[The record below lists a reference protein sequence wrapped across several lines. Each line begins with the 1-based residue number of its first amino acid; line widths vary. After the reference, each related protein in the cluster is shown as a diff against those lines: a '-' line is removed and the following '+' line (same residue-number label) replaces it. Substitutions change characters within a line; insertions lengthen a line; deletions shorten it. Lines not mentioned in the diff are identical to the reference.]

1 MRSAVIISGHSG
13 LGVYAICPKEVPGPI
28 ADTVNSTS
36 SNPMIAIFESH
47 FGSAGGFLLQ
57 VVCFVSMFSCLLA
70 NVTVATR
77 TCYSLSRDN
86 MLPFSKTFSKVYP
99 NTKTP
104 IAAVLL
110 VGAFAIGVTFLSSG
124 IASQV
129 LGIVSVVL
137 YITYGSVLVA
147 AVLGTKNNKIPS
159 APSEYYDMG
168 KKLVPLSYVGIVWAI
183 IVVLC
188 MTLPA
193 GSHVVAKMAIYFELA
208 AAVWYFAVLRGRLK
222 NGTAGPFRT
231 NK

>member
-1 MRSAVIISGHSG
+1 
-13 LGVYAICPKEVPGPI
+13 
-28 ADTVNSTS
+28 
-36 SNPMIAIFESH
+36 
-47 FGSAGGFLLQ
+47 
-57 VVCFVSMFSCLLA
+57 
-70 NVTVATR
+70 
-77 TCYSLSRDN
+77 
-86 MLPFSKTFSKVYP
+86 MLPFSKTFAKVNP

-147 AVLGTKNNKIPS
+147 TVIGARNNKIPS
-159 APSEYYDMG
+159 APAQYYDMG

-188 MTLPA
+188 MTLPS
-193 GSHVVAKMAIYFELA
+193 GSHIVARMAIYFELA
-208 AAVWYFAVLRGRLK
+208 AVVWYFAVLRKRLN

-231 NK
+231 NR